1 MKSISQTID
10 IGDGSLL
17 IQLPETFSWEFEEEG
32 TLCAYLADE
41 PELLVLRFSV
51 ITVAHEKPENTAAID
66 LATEN
71 AAQADAH
78 GVTAT
83 RLIDRSYFSY
93 EENSEHEGRP
103 IWLRFWQAGFRNHS
117 LVISLCT
124 DQAHREKPGVD
135 EALQL
140 MPRLIKS
147 LRVRDPISPLTSREQ
162 AELEQQREIVADFLR
177 EQCDTYSLPRLKSDL
192 GSLQRLVDDGF
203 FGPEQVY
210 EWCCVG
216 VVFGDVLATEFDLDW
231 VICHDEFGVEPALRY
246 GDTSVMVFP
255 RTLIFKRVE
264 RGEAVD
270 LLELM
275 DGLSKAIDDARRKCA

>member
-1 MKSISQTID
+1 
-10 IGDGSLL
+10 
-17 IQLPETFSWEFEEEG
+17 
-32 TLCAYLADE
+32 
-41 PELLVLRFSV
+41 
-51 ITVAHEKPENTAAID
+51 
-66 LATEN
+66 
-71 AAQADAH
+71 
-78 GVTAT
+78 
-83 RLIDRSYFSY
+83 
-93 EENSEHEGRP
+93 
-103 IWLRFWQAGFRNHS
+103 
-117 LVISLCT
+117 VISLCT
-124 DQAHREKPGVD
+124 GEGDKQKPGVL

-140 MPRLIKS
+140 VPRLIKG
-147 LRVRDPISPLTSREQ
+147 LCVREQMSPLTHREV

-270 LLELM
+270 LFELM
-275 DGLSKAIDDARRKCA
+275 DGLAKAIEDARRKC

>member
-1 MKSISQTID
+1 MKSTSQTID

-32 TLCAYLADE
+32 TLCAYLADD

-66 LATEN
+66 LAGEN

-78 GVTAT
+78 GVAAT

-124 DQAHREKPGVD
+124 SQADKEKPGVG

-140 MPRLIKS
+140 VPRLIKS
-147 LRVRDPISPLTSREQ
+147 LCVRDHMSPLTSREE

-203 FGPEQVY
+203 FGPEQAY

-216 VVFGDVLATEFDLDW
+216 VVFGDVLATEFNLDW
-231 VICHDEFGVEPALRY
+231 VTCNDEFGVEPALRY
-246 GDTSVMVFP
+246 GDTTVMVFP
-255 RTLIFKRVE
+255 RTMICKRVE

-275 DGLSKAIDDARRKCA
+275 DALSEAIEDARRKCA